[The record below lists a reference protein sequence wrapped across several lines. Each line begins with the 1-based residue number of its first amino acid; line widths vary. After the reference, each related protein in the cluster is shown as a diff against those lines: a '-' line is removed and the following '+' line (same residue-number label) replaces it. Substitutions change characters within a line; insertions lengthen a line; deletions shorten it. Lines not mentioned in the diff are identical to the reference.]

1 MRDMSRG
8 EVKKEKTITIITR
21 CSPDIFLACQDR
33 RGRFEWEAIVL
44 HPFFT
49 IGGFGYAIGTA
60 LERIPLT
67 YEHLREA
74 MHLQREV
81 WGFDS
86 SNITNK
92 INQ

>member
-1 MRDMSRG
+1 MSG
-8 EVKKEKTITIITR
+8 KLSFFI
-21 CSPDIFLACQDR
+21 
-33 RGRFEWEAIVL
+33 RFSSSADL
-44 HPFFT
+44 NA
-49 IGGFGYAIGTA
+49 AIGTA

-74 MHLQREV
+74 MHIQREA

>member
-8 EVKKEKTITIITR
+8 EVKKEKTITIVTR
-21 CSPDIFLACQDR
+21 CNPDIFLACQNR
-33 RGRFEWEAIVL
+33 RGDL
-44 HPFFT
+44 GGKLSFF
-49 IGGFGYAIGTA
+49 IRSSPSMDLNAAIGSA

-74 MHLQREV
+74 MHIQREA

-92 INQ
+92 INK

>member
-8 EVKKEKTITIITR
+8 EVKKEKTITIVTR

-33 RGRFEWEAIVL
+33 RGDL
-44 HPFFT
+44 SGKLSFF
-49 IGGFGYAIGTA
+49 IRSSPSMDLNAAIGTA

-74 MHLQREV
+74 MHIQREA

-92 INQ
+92 INK